1 MKSVLKVV
9 NNVGAFFVT
18 VVVGLVVGAALL
30 TVETVE
36 TVELD
41 VKKRIERQRT
51 PPGQ

>member
-36 TVELD
+36 TVEMD
-41 VKKRIERQRT
+41 VMKRIERQRT
-51 PPGQ
+51 PPGH